1 MRVRHERRRHQTPR
15 TRRKGV
21 FFPTTLTFKQ
31 NLESTSVPW
40 NPAAAFSTDFHT
52 QQERAHKVKMVPCS
66 KNVPV
71 TLQVHQGL
79 LRVLETSLKQ
89 VLETNK
95 LLLSSRAGV

>member
-1 MRVRHERRRHQTPR
+1 
-15 TRRKGV
+15 
-21 FFPTTLTFKQ
+21 
-31 NLESTSVPW
+31 
-40 NPAAAFSTDFHT
+40 
-52 QQERAHKVKMVPCS
+52 MVPCS

-95 LLLSSRAGV
+95 MLLSSRAGV